1 MRNLLLTRGDFSLKT
16 TENYNNLI
24 SLLSVE
30 CSEMGICAN
39 ALNYEKREIVDIDRF
54 TSTGDP
60 QKVKSE
66 FFAYL
71 DEIFSDEIVPFS
83 GISISIK

>member
-1 MRNLLLTRGDFSLKT
+1 
-16 TENYNNLI
+16 
-24 SLLSVE
+24 
-30 CSEMGICAN
+30 MGICAN